1 MAYADAT
8 DYAQYGKGMIY
19 PEDLDQALER
29 ASDQVDTLT
38 YNRITARGF
47 TSLSAFQQLAIKK
60 AVCQQAD
67 FVFQYGEYLDM
78 PLSSYSAGSVSVTLN
93 TTQGAGGI
101 KSLPAVSNLL
111 LSTGLTGRGLI

>member
-1 MAYADAT
+1 MAYATAA
-8 DYAQYGKGMIY
+8 DYELYGSGLIA
-19 PEDLDQALER
+19 PADLDKALER

-38 YNRITARGF
+38 YSRITARGF
-47 TSLSAFQQLAIKK
+47 TNLSAFQQLAIKK

-67 FVFQYGEYLDM
+67 FVFQYGDYLDM

-101 KSLPAVSNLL
+101 KSLPTVSNLL